1 MVIARFT
8 IFVGLVLLGLAGCS
22 KPPPPAPDI
31 ILLHSGR
38 IRGNVYPPGL
48 QKISPLQYYPYLAG
62 YIKKVRE
69 EAAATGA
76 QVFVVDLGDSMGGS
90 FASHVTGSENMTSFF
105 NAAGY
110 DAVLLSNLDA
120 SVPETAIRKL
130 KSRVLC
136 PFFCPDGSSPLPP
149 AGVRLDKG
157 GVPVFLLANFYG
169 DTDPAAHPER
179 FPTGFGTVKEGIRPV
194 RDYFPVLAALGER
207 PENALTVFSWMK
219 FEPLAK
225 PPEPFLEG
233 LRKLGVDAILAHRIY
248 GNNEREAWQ
257 KNAFVDWKPPVS
269 LNILRNNGGF
279 ALARLDLAR
288 EGNGWKVLRHELI
301 PMTANQTPADET
313 VAAAIEPFSQAI
325 QAADFPVCE
334 LPEPV
339 SADRILAIYLAALAT
354 VPGTQAVACSQESIR
369 SDWNKG
375 TLRASDV
382 FNSLPWNT
390 GLVQLTLS
398 AEQFRTLAASGIL
411 RIATS
416 PASGESPVTLTT
428 SQFFGN
434 LIARQPGLEGAK
446 PVGLPQGSEF
456 DFFLAYLK
464 SHPDAVAEGLP
475 ADWSLL
481 DRSP

>member
-1 MVIARFT
+1 MVIARFAT
-8 IFVGLVLLGLAGCS
+8 FVGLAVLGLAGCS
-22 KPPPPAPDI
+22 KPPPPEPDV

-38 IRGNVYPPGL
+38 IRGNVYPTGL
-48 QKISPLQYYPYLAG
+48 KKISPLQYYPYLAG

-90 FASHVTGSENMTSFF
+90 FAAHVTGSENMTAFF

-120 SVPETAIRKL
+120 SVPETAIQKL
-130 KSRVLC
+130 KARVLC
-136 PFFCPDGSSPLPP
+136 PFFCPAGAASLPP
-149 AGVRLDKG
+149 AGARLDKG
-157 GVPVFLLANFYG
+157 EVPLFLLANFYG
-169 DTDPAAHPER
+169 ETESATHPER
-179 FPTGFGTVKEGIRPV
+179 FPTGFGPVKEGVRPV
-194 RDYFPVLAALGER
+194 RDYFPVRDALGKR

-219 FEPLAK
+219 FEPVAQ
-225 PPEPFLEG
+225 PPEPFLGE
-233 LRKLGVDAILAHRIY
+233 LRKLGVNAILAHRIY

-257 KNAFVDWKPPVS
+257 KNGFIDWKPPVS

-288 EGNGWKVLRHELI
+288 DGAGWKVLRHELV
-301 PMTANQTPADET
+301 PMTANQNPADEA
-313 VAAAIEPFSQAI
+313 VVAAIEPFSQAI

-339 SADRILAIYLAALAT
+339 SADRILGMYLAALTT
-354 VPGTQAVACSQESIR
+354 VPGTQAVACSRESIR
-369 SDWNKG
+369 SDWDRG

-382 FNSLPWNT
+382 FNSLPWTT
-390 GLVQLTLS
+390 GLVQISLS
-398 AEQFRTLAASGIL
+398 AEQFRTLAASGLL
-411 RIATS
+411 RIAALTG
-416 PASGESPVTLTT
+416 AGEGPVTLTT

-434 LIARQPGLEGAK
+434 LIARQPGMEGTK
-446 PVGLPQGSEF
+446 PVSLPQGSEF

-464 SHPDAVAEGLP
+464 SHPSAVASGLP
-475 ADWSLL
+475 ADWNLL